1 MAFPGLH
8 CKFGAGLRA
17 YFTLDSQGQIAYSSK
32 KRALINS
39 ILEALDGVHTIYTYN
54 DSRFDLPFIHGI
66 LGIDLSHR
74 FSHHDLIPICRQKNI
89 YFGVK
94 SVE

>member
-1 MAFPGLH
+1 
-8 CKFGAGLRA
+8 
-17 YFTLDSQGQIAYSSK
+17 
-32 KRALINS
+32 
-39 ILEALDGVHTIYTYN
+39 VHTIYTYN

-74 FSHHDLIPICRQKNI
+74 FSHHDLIHISRQKNI